1 MINVKVVEFPK
12 ESRDEERKESLLEA
26 LAEMKERVE
35 AGELREFVACSLD
48 GSGQAVLHC
57 NTLDLP
63 GGVGLFEIGKN
74 MLINYY
80 DEFEE

>member
-1 MINVKVVEFPK
+1 MKVVDFPK
-12 ESRDEERKESLLEA
+12 ESKDEERKEALLDV
-26 LAEMKERVE
+26 LDEMRQRVVD
-35 AGELREFVACSLD
+35 GDLREFVACSLD
-48 GSGQAVLHC
+48 GSGQAVLHI

-80 DEFEE
+80 DDFEE